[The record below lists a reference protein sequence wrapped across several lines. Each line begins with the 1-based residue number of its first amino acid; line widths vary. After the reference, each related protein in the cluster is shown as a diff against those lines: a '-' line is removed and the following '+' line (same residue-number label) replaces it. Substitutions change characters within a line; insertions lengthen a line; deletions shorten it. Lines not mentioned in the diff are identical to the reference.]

1 MTNLISDIY
10 IFKPKKE
17 GAYEIKKIL
26 QQVSLSPTGWQY
38 YHSGIFI
45 KKEKRESFAPILSLR
60 VFLYKKKRKEKVLHR
75 MPLFPFF
82 FIT

>member
-26 QQVSLSPTGWQY
+26 QQVSLSPTGW
-38 YHSGIFI
+38 
-45 KKEKRESFAPILSLR
+45 
-60 VFLYKKKRKEKVLHR
+60 
-75 MPLFPFF
+75 
-82 FIT
+82 